1 MADISRYVRQIQ
13 VAARGEEVRD
23 ALVDSLNAMND
34 SITPSVEAALIDAK
48 ESGDF
53 TGPQGPKGD
62 KGDTGNAGPQGPK
75 GDTGDTGPQGPQG
88 AKGDTGETGAQG
100 PKGDTGDT
108 GPTGPQGPKGDT
120 GDPGPQGP
128 KGDPGET
135 GAQGATGPYYT
146 PSVNAE
152 GVISWSN
159 NGGLPNPASISIRGP
174 QGETGPTGA
183 QGPSGSNGADGDDG
197 VSPTISITNIA
208 GGHRVTIT
216 DAEHP
221 SGQSFDVMDGA
232 GNGDMT
238 SATYDPDSA
247 VASAG
252 GIPSYVADAISESS
266 AVEKTANR
274 VTAMS
279 AASTDAQYPTA
290 KAVWDLFHSITDGN
304 EVSY

>member
-1 MADISRYVRQIQ
+1 MADISRYVQQIQ

-23 ALVDSLNAMND
+23 ALVDSLNAMNN
-34 SITPSVEAALIDAK
+34 SITPSVEAALQDAK

-62 KGDTGNAGPQGPK
+62 KGDTGDTGPQGPK

-88 AKGDTGETGAQG
+88 LKGDTGDTGAQG

-108 GPTGPQGPKGDT
+108 GPAGPQGATGATGPQGP
-120 GDPGPQGP
+120 QGV
-128 KGDPGET
+128 KGDPGDT
-135 GAQGATGPYYT
+135 GAQGATGPYFT

-152 GVISWSN
+152 GVISWTN
-159 NGGLPNPASISIRGP
+159 NGGLPNPTSTSIRGP
-174 QGETGPTGA
+174 QGATGATGA
-183 QGPSGSNGADGDDG
+183 QGPSGNDGADGDDG
-197 VSPTISITNIA
+197 VSPTITITNIA

-216 DAEHP
+216 DVDHP

-238 SATYDPDSA
+238 GAVYDPSNA
-247 VASAG
+247 VATAG
-252 GIPSYVADAISESS
+252 GIPAYVTDAISNSNV
-266 AVEKTANR
+266 AEKTANR
-274 VTAMS
+274 VTSMS
-279 AASTDAQYPTA
+279 ASSTNSQYPTA

-304 EVSY
+304 GVSY